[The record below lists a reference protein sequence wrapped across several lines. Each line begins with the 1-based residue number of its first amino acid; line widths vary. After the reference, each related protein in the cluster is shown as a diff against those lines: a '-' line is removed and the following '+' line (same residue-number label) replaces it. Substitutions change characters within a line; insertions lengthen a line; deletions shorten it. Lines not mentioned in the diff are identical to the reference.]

1 MLVPCGPLPQEG
13 KKGQETGPRSREE
26 FAEVTK
32 RARRQV
38 LETLRRRLKGVDIEQ
53 LIEHEVVNDPFDWQ
67 ERFSLWRGSI
77 LGLSHTIPQ
86 VLWFRP
92 SPQHRKYDNLFFVG
106 ASTQPGT

>member
-1 MLVPCGPLPQEG
+1 M
-13 KKGQETGPRSREE
+13 SREE
-26 FAEVTK
+26 FKGVTE

-38 LETLRRRLKGVDIEQ
+38 LETLKKRLGGVDIEP
-53 LIEHEVVNDPFDWQ
+53 LIEQEVVNDPFDWK
-67 ERFSLWRGSI
+67 ERFGLWRGSI

-92 SPQHRKYDNLFFVG
+92 SPQHKRYENLFFVG